1 VRYRIDCIGDAID
14 PALHNM
20 PMSQSEIKRKKN
32 LSLSQPVSVYTAN
45 ATISVANQLCCNAA
59 TIQGGR
65 IAVRRPFPA
74 ESRALRAVHDIRFI
88 FNGTAAECPAD
99 CHERYDHFILSQG
112 RTAKIFGQTGAAG
125 RLTGRSPG
133 NFLDAVT
140 VRPAFSCV

>member
-74 ESRALRAVHDIRFI
+74 ESRALRAVHDIRFM
-88 FNGTAAECPAD
+88 T
-99 CHERYDHFILSQG
+99 
-112 RTAKIFGQTGAAG
+112 FGSYSMAQPPNVPQIVMKGMTTSSCLKVAPRKNSA
-125 RLTGRSPG
+125 RPVRQDASPVEA
-133 NFLDAVT
+133 LAISWT
-140 VRPAFSCV
+140 P